1 MCGRFTLHANLK
13 EIQETFKVD
22 EVITEPTPSYNV
34 APTQQVYAVVQHDG
48 KSVLEAMRWGLIPFW
63 AKDASIGSKM
73 INARAETL
81 TEKSSFSRPLKNQR
95 CLIVADGFYEWRKE
109 GTAKIPTYIHLKSGK
124 PFGFAGLY
132 DTWKSPEG
140 ELLTTCTIITTGPN
154 EVTAPIHDR
163 MPVIMPARSY
173 TTWLNP
179 ANHDMEKLMAL
190 LAPYKASEME
200 AWPVA
205 RLVNSPANNTPELI
219 KPV

>member
-22 EVITEPTPSYNV
+22 EVVAEPTPSYNV

-48 KSVLEAMRWGLIPFW
+48 KSVLEGMRWGLIPFW

-140 ELLTTCTIITTGPN
+140 EVLTTCTIITTSPN

-163 MPVIMPARSY
+163 MPVIVPARSY
-173 TTWLNP
+173 ATWLDP
-179 ANHDMEKLMAL
+179 ANQDIDKLTAL